1 MMSKVNQETM
11 PWKDE
16 YCSVLARKASPPGGE
31 KKPQFLLAP
40 GYDSSDYSSS
50 LGLCKLS
57 LPGWFPTDELPS
69 RTTMESWTPRSR
81 N

>member
-16 YCSVLARKASPPGGE
+16 YCSILSRKISLPGGE
-31 KKPQFLLAP
+31 KKPQFLRAP
-40 GYDSSDYSSS
+40 GYDSSDYSSC

-57 LPGWFPTDELPS
+57 LPDELPDG
-69 RTTMESWTPRSR
+69 
-81 N
+81 